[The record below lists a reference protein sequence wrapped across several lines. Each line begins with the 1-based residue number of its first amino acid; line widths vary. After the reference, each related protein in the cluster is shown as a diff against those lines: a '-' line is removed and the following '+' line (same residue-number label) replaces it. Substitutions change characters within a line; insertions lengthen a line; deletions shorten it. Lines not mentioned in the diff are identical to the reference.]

1 MKLSECMN
9 SCMEDGK
16 VCTTYIHSREAIEAK
31 NREQHNVRG
40 LEMNNLETRNQAI
53 Q

>member
-1 MKLSECMN
+1 
-9 SCMEDGK
+9 MERFAQHIY
-16 VCTTYIHSREAIEAK
+16 TAAEAIEAK